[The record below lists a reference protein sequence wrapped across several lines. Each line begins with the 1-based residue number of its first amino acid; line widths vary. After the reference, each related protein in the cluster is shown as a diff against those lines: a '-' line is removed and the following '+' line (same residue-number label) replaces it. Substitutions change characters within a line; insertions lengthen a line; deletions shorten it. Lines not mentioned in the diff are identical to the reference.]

1 MNLLIR
7 IPDLIHSLYLYT
19 GYKPNQNS
27 MKRSKS
33 TSLSAAIVGAS
44 IAGLG
49 LIFMAQS
56 RAEIGPQSSFMYNNP
71 DWTLNG
77 FVIAIVG
84 IVVAIAGIG
93 WHLLTIKHN
102 QSSKI

>member
-1 MNLLIR
+1 
-7 IPDLIHSLYLYT
+7 
-19 GYKPNQNS
+19 
-27 MKRSKS
+27 MKRRRSAG
-33 TSLSAAIVGAS
+33 LSIIIIGTL

-71 DWTLNG
+71 DWTLDG

-93 WHLLTIKHN
+93 WHLLTIKRN